1 MDVITLPEELKHKIE
16 RFPQVNWSAVARDAI
31 SERLQRLALIG
42 VFDDLMRN
50 SELSEEDALRL
61 GEEVKEA
68 GLRELKGKGLV

>member
-1 MDVITLPEELKHKIE
+1 MPEELKHRIE

-50 SELSEEDALRL
+50 SELSEDDALRL

-68 GLRELKGKGLV
+68 GLRELKDKRLV